1 MARLVREGVFES
13 RQSRV
18 SGSRSHERSRSPV
31 YILMGEFGP
40 AFLLFTCHSYKVD
53 VMDGASHGAEPYQ
66 CMPIC
71 RIELSICFHSRS
83 GTGNGDGCHG
93 HEHDRLL
100 SNVPLAQDRRHH
112 QGYYRQAGMRIA
124 AQAAHRTG
132 SIDPAVG
139 GIPHADTCAT
149 LDYLERMVCAGNRE
163 PGFAHCGHGHRR
175 IRVRR
180 HWRGRT
186 SGARPWRGR
195 DERRGHGTDRGLR
208 LCYNNIKDNVAKHIA
223 TYQASRSHYAGDWQ
237 LRPDPHAE
245 AVTGVRT
252 RTDHNGAKL

>member
-18 SGSRSHERSRSPV
+18 SGSRSHERFRSPV

-132 SIDPAVG
+132 SIVDMDTGASEFG
-139 GIPHADTCAT
+139 DIGADA
-149 LDYLERMVCAGNRE
+149 
-163 PGFAHCGHGHRR
+163 
-175 IRVRR
+175 RVV
-180 HWRGRT
+180 
-186 SGARPWRGR
+186 P
-195 DERRGHGTDRGLR
+195 DRGVVVT
-208 LCYNNIKDNVAKHIA
+208 N
-223 TYQASRSHYAGDWQ
+223 
-237 LRPDPHAE
+237 AE
-245 AVTGVRT
+245 AMALTEAFGSATTTSRTTWQSTSPPTKRVARTTQATGSCGLT
-252 RTDHNGAKL
+252 RTQKP